1 MSKTPLVICLALLGS
16 FLSGAPALAQDATA
30 SSDAAIPIADRSP
43 TLHAGGLELHG
54 SLPIFSES
62 GLGGDRL
69 ILGGVGGA
77 FGFSD
82 DVQLGADY
90 AFEVSPDTDAAG
102 VLAAHGLFRIAHG
115 GQTSAALGAGVLY
128 SHAVDGIAFAGGLN
142 LRIRLNQ
149 QVSIFSNTSG
159 IPLCG
164 SCLQLLGPVTG
175 QLFIAHPND
184 GGDNLVVLNLPIGL
198 GIQATPELYLFGET
212 VIATVLLSPETDSVA
227 EFDDYIGLHAGA
239 WISAS
244 KQLDIGAGLGLDL
257 KDAGDDYL
265 FELRARLFL

>member
-1 MSKTPLVICLALLGS
+1 MSKPAYVICLALLS
-16 FLSGAPALAQDATA
+16 SATPALAQDAAT

-43 TLHAGGLELHG
+43 TLRAGGLELHG
-54 SLPIFSES
+54 SLPIFSQT

-77 FGFSD
+77 FGLTD

-115 GQTSAALGAGVLY
+115 GQTSAAVGGGVLY
-128 SHAVDGIAFAGGLN
+128 SHAVDGIAFAGGLQ

-149 QVSIFSNTSG
+149 QFSIFTNTSG

-175 QLFIAHPND
+175 QLFVAHPND
-184 GGDNLVVLNLPIGL
+184 GGDNLVVLNLPVGL

-212 VIATVLLSPETDSVA
+212 VIATVLLSPKTDSVK
-227 EFDDYIGLHAGA
+227 EFSDYIGLHAGA
-239 WISAS
+239 WLSAS
-244 KQLDIGAGLGLDL
+244 KQLDVGAGLGIDL
-257 KDAGDDYL
+257 KNTSDDYL